1 LTFDYA
7 QGNSLEIET
16 LLLFVFCFLE
26 FYLTTMI
33 IILTI
38 VLLVY
43 VVLIAQLIWGFGKI
57 QTFIRTDAVPKNSFS
72 IIVPFRNEEKNLRK
86 LLRSISDLNYPKELF
101 ELIMVDDFSKD
112 NSERVYINW
121 RMENGLIET
130 TLLDNLRL
138 SNSPKKDA
146 IARAIPILKNQWVV
160 TTDADCVVS
169 ENWLLNLD
177 QFIQQTN
184 AEMVV
189 GAVVYTTKNNWFH
202 HFQQLDL
209 LSLQGTTIGS
219 FGIGKPFM
227 CNGANFAYTKKFFNE
242 LGGFG
247 GINQQASG
255 DDVMLLQKAILK
267 NSDAVQYIKHEDSI
281 VRTKPENDLFKLFM
295 QRVRWAS
302 KATSY
307 SSSYAKFLAVVVLLM
322 NLSLVVGFGCVVC
335 DCLDWNVLLSVFLI
349 KYLVDYI
356 LLAQSN
362 NYLRKGKFLLPLAS
376 SVVYPIFSSV
386 VGLYSL
392 FGSFTWKGRRFSK

>member
-1 LTFDYA
+1 
-7 QGNSLEIET
+7 
-16 LLLFVFCFLE
+16 
-26 FYLTTMI
+26 MI
-33 IILTI
+33 IVLSI

-43 VVLIAQLIWGFGKI
+43 VVLIAQLIFGFGKVK
-57 QTFIRTDAVPKNSFS
+57 TFMRTDASPKNSFS

-112 NSERVYINW
+112 QSERVYINW
-121 RMENGLIET
+121 RMENGKIET
-130 TLLDNLRL
+130 TLLENLHL

-146 IARAIPILKNQWVV
+146 LSRAIPIIKKDWVI
-160 TTDADCVVS
+160 TTDADCVVN
-169 ENWLLNLD
+169 ENWLLTLD
-177 QFIQQTN
+177 QFIQQSK

-247 GINQQASG
+247 GINEQASG
-255 DDVMLLQKAILK
+255 DDVMLLQKAVLKKPEVIQYLK
-267 NSDAVQYIKHEDSI
+267 NEDSI
-281 VRTKPENDLFKLFM
+281 VKTKPENDLFKLFM

-307 SSSYAKFLAVVVLLM
+307 SSSYAKILAVGVLLM
-322 NLSLVVGFGCVVC
+322 NVGLVVGCGLCIAGLLNWSLFFG
-335 DCLDWNVLLSVFLI
+335 VFLI

-356 LLAQSN
+356 LLSQAN
-362 NYLRKGKFLLPLAS
+362 GYLRKGKFLLPLAS
-376 SVVYPIFSSV
+376 SLVYPVFSSV
-386 VGLYSL
+386 VGVYSL
-392 FGSFTWKGRRFSK
+392 FGSFTWKGRRFKK